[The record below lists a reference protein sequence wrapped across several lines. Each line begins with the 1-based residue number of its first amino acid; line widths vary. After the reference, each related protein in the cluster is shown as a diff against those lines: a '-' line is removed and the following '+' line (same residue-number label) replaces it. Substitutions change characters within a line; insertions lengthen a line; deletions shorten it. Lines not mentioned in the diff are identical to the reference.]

1 MASSSAFSSSK
12 VDGSAPYDGSKGA
25 KFIEFRHFHQPRQQK
40 ERNEAYRKDKDVHSG
55 SEIEQLAL
63 SCVPNGPAQR
73 LIRHIREYAGPEV
86 TAAQNN
92 WFTML
97 ETPPKLHE
105 LLAEQHPSSV
115 DVRGMVAQLIERTYR
130 PLYEAAKRQG
140 IAVLSWQ
147 QMEII
152 VEFDMTPDTY
162 RLFYQQQQTAV
173 VPAPLAPVGETSAGM
188 GTGATSTGHEGLP
201 PAVDAATTA
210 GADELKLFYSFNKP
224 GAQGTMTVE
233 QLAQHLALLY
243 ESVQF
248 SGDVKPNSALLI
260 FKTALNSADSRA
272 YAHNLFSLRKDITLD
287 EMAREIQKH
296 EQDMRDV
303 ETINRTAQ

>member
-12 VDGSAPYDGSKGA
+12 VDGLAPYDGSKGA

-73 LIRHIREYAGPEV
+73 LVRHIREYAGPE
-86 TAAQNN
+86 
-92 WFTML
+92 
-97 ETPPKLHE
+97 
-105 LLAEQHPSSV
+105 
-115 DVRGMVAQLIERTYR
+115 
-130 PLYEAAKRQG
+130 
-140 IAVLSWQ
+140 

-243 ESVQF
+243 ENVQF

-303 ETINRTAQ
+303 ETINRTAQLYTGSRTAGSSGRSLGTGVA